1 MVSMISKAIRT
12 EKAKKILYN
21 PFSPGAFPWCLKN
34 RIQRE
39 YIIDLNLL
47 HLSSQELL
55 GFLRDLVNALVLLR
69 ESSKALR
76 DLSIILTYSVWVSFY
91 PCTKTLASLM
101 LLSSRVSSALPSSS
115 SF

>member
-1 MVSMISKAIRT
+1 MVSMMSKAIRT
-12 EKAKKILYN
+12 ENAKKILYK

-39 YIIDLNLL
+39 YVIDLNLL

-76 DLSIILTYSVWVSFY
+76 DLSIILTYLQY
-91 PCTKTLASLM
+91 PI
-101 LLSSRVSSALPSSS
+101 
-115 SF
+115 